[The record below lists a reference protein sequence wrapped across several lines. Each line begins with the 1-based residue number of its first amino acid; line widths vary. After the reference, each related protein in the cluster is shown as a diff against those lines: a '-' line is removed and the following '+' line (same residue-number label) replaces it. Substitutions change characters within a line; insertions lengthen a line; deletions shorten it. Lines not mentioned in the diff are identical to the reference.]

1 MTRDVRTYQYQDLNQ
16 KSGSS
21 SGPEIRTYQEPKFE
35 AHTNAKKIDDIHKKK
50 TDGFQLDGMVVSQLG
65 MDERQR
71 QEHETRIRKEIER
84 RWEQSAEK
92 AEVSGYTKGLEEGK
106 AEAYKAEQP
115 RIRERLEKLDH
126 LLQSF
131 DSYREKIFG
140 ANEAFLMDLIA
151 EVAGMIVLKEVEVD
165 RDYIRRLVTTLLQ
178 QLGTKDDIKIYLSEA
193 DFANVEGLR
202 QAIEKDFGKLNNSSI
217 EVSSEIPVG
226 GCKIETRFGV
236 VDASIAAQIANTK
249 SALKG

>member
-1 MTRDVRTYQYQDLNQ
+1 MTRDVRTYEYQDLNK

-21 SGPEIRTYQEPKFE
+21 SGPEIRVYQEPKFE
-35 AHTNAKKIDDIHKKK
+35 AHTNAKKVDDIHKKK

-65 MDERQR
+65 MDERQH
-71 QEHETRIRKEIER
+71 QEQEARIRKEIER
-84 RWEQSAEK
+84 RWEQTAEK

-115 RIRERLEKLDH
+115 RIRERLEKFDH

-131 DSYREKIFG
+131 DSYKDKIFG
-140 ANEAFLMDLIA
+140 ANESFLMDLIA

-178 QLGTKDDIKIYLSEA
+178 QLGTKDDIKIFLSES
-193 DFANVEGLR
+193 DFANVESLR
-202 QAIEKDFGKLNNSSI
+202 QSIEKDFGKLNNSSI
-217 EVSSEIPVG
+217 EISSAVPVG

-249 SALKG
+249 AALKG